1 MNTNTEENNPE
12 TNLQWVKG
20 QLIKKT
26 FLKLMQQFELD
37 QIELKSSQAVTST
50 ASGGQTL
57 GQGCTCK

>member
-1 MNTNTEENNPE
+1 
-12 TNLQWVKG
+12 
-20 QLIKKT
+20 
-26 FLKLMQQFELD
+26 MQQFELD